1 MIQHQYAMVLVCFE
15 KFVLKI
21 HHQVLGCIFLFQEY
35 PFLGPCFSFLPGFL
49 RIPQDSFFSGGI
61 FSQEPRFGRGKKIPV
76 FGLVYRNFTQV
87 PVNSCI

>member
-1 MIQHQYAMVLVCFE
+1 MNFANNPARARTA
-15 KFVLKI
+15 
-21 HHQVLGCIFLFQEY
+21 VLGCIFLFQEY